1 MTSPVPNNDLV
12 KFKANDERSKQ
23 AQRNGGLKSADVR
36 RRKRQMRE
44 LANIILQMPMKSGEL
59 SDIANIEEMQKAIAD
74 ETGKGL
80 NLTVQEM
87 ALFSAAAKGAAGD
100 IEAMRF
106 VRDTA
111 GQKPIER
118 IEETDTEKASAEIDA
133 MIQGLGTVSLGH
145 VESEATASPSTDT
158 P

>member
-1 MTSPVPNNDLV
+1 
-12 KFKANDERSKQ
+12 
-23 AQRNGGLKSADVR
+23 
-36 RRKRQMRE
+36 MRE
-44 LANIILQMPMKSGEL
+44 LANIILQMPMKPGEL
-59 SDIANIEEMQKAIAD
+59 SNIENIEEMQKAIAD

-87 ALFSAAAKGAAGD
+87 GLISAAAKGVAGD

-133 MIQGLGTVSLGH
+133 MIRGLGTVSLGH
-145 VESEATASPSTDT
+145 VEPETTASPSTDT

>member
-1 MTSPVPNNDLV
+1 MSGREKSLQNLAP
-12 KFKANDERSKQ
+12 FRSNDERSKQ
-23 AQRNGGLKSADVR
+23 AQRNGGLKSGDAR

-44 LANIILQMPMKSGEL
+44 LANIILQMPMKNGKL
-59 SDIANIEEMQKAIAD
+59 SDVSSVEEMQDAIKA
-74 ETGKGL
+74 EGL

-133 MIQGLGTVSLGH
+133 MIRGLGTVSLGH